1 MIEMEDV
8 DAAYT
13 LRRQALAA
21 RLAWRLGD
29 VDVSPEA
36 VLAGCAAAARL
47 RHCGF
52 RAHEGYAG
60 LGDTLLA
67 LRRHERERGGAVPPL
82 DQAWSRLQP
91 ALAAHVRALTTGVR
105 AAGALAR
112 RVGGRRRSA
121 RRGRVGPASR
131 HRAGRAPRHAHGT
144 GARLRNM
151 GQRAPRF
158 GSARACRAALARHAR
173 KPDGGRTHNDPR
185 GVNRLVPGHVS
196 SVFTWCSRFTRNVG
210 DAVGPDASQSPDFCV
225 SAFSTAAIR
234 AGSPGATSLAKLIT
248 GLP

>member
-1 MIEMEDV
+1 MERLGALYLGQLSDAALQRLFERAVRVMIEMEDV

-91 ALAAHVRALTTGVR
+91 ALAAHVRRLPPACALQ
-105 AAGALAR
+105 
-112 RVGGRRRSA
+112 
-121 RRGRVGPASR
+121 
-131 HRAGRAPRHAHGT
+131 
-144 GARLRNM
+144 ARLR
-151 GQRAPRF
+151 GEWAGDVGRHAEAESALHRAIVLAERQ
-158 GSARACRAALARHAR
+158 GMRMELARACEIWASVRRDSAARERAELLWHDMRA
-173 KPDGGRTHNDPR
+173 KPTAVVLTTIR
-185 GVNRLVPGHVS
+185 
-196 SVFTWCSRFTRNVG
+196 VG
-210 DAVGPDASQSPDFCV
+210 
-225 SAFSTAAIR
+225 
-234 AGSPGATSLAKLIT
+234 
-248 GLP
+248 